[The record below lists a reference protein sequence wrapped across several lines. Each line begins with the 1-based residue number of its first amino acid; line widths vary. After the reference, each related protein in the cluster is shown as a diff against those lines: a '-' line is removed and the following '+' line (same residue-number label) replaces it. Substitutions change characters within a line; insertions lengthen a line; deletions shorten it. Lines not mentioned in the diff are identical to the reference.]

1 VSRTRNASRA
11 ATAVGRPF
19 RWAAARG
26 AALVALVALVALAA
40 PAVGAQDSARA
51 AVPPA
56 AAAAQAPA
64 VPPTAAPNTPRSVA
78 GRILRPSATAS
89 VAVPDVWVTLHR
101 VGRDTA
107 GALDSVRTDA
117 RGRYAFRYRTFGSP
131 DAIYFVSAM
140 YGGIAYFSEPLH
152 HDEVRD
158 AEGEITVFD
167 TTSAAA
173 PPTVRGRHVIVSAV
187 DSTDRRTVI
196 EVYELANDGARTLVG
211 AEGGK
216 RHTWAALLPRGAGD
230 FKAGQG
236 DVSGDAMSAEDGRV
250 LVYAPFAPGIKQLSY
265 SYTLPVERFPLSLPL
280 ERATPV
286 LEVLVEEPAATAAA
300 PKLVAVDA
308 VSIDG
313 RNFKRFLAQDAPPA
327 GVLTIDVPS
336 APGARTRQIALYA
349 LLGAVGIAMLLTLAR
364 AFARRPASARPRAP
378 RNAPT
383 PERVARQIADL
394 DTAFER
400 QRAPSDEARA
410 EYQARRAALK
420 AELTNL
426 LAARADG
433 R

>member
-1 VSRTRNASRA
+1 
-11 ATAVGRPF
+11 
-19 RWAAARG
+19 
-26 AALVALVALVALAA
+26 
-40 PAVGAQDSARA
+40 
-51 AVPPA
+51 
-56 AAAAQAPA
+56 
-64 VPPTAAPNTPRSVA
+64 
-78 GRILRPSATAS
+78 
-89 VAVPDVWVTLHR
+89 
-101 VGRDTA
+101 
-107 GALDSVRTDA
+107 
-117 RGRYAFRYRTFGSP
+117 
-131 DAIYFVSAM
+131 
-140 YGGIAYFSEPLH
+140 
-152 HDEVRD
+152 
-158 AEGEITVFD
+158 
-167 TTSAAA
+167 
-173 PPTVRGRHVIVSAV
+173 
-187 DSTDRRTVI
+187 
-196 EVYELANDGARTLVG
+196 
-211 AEGGK
+211 
-216 RHTWAALLPRGAGD
+216 
-230 FKAGQG
+230 
-236 DVSGDAMSAEDGRV
+236 
-250 LVYAPFAPGIKQLSY
+250 
-265 SYTLPVERFPLSLPL
+265 
-280 ERATPV
+280 
-286 LEVLVEEPAATAAA
+286 
-300 PKLVAVDA
+300 VDA